1 MAEEII
7 AVMGAT
13 GAGKSSF
20 IKMVTE
26 DEGVV
31 IGHGLTSGEHYTL
44 VSRSNPNFLLM
55 CYIRNP
61 SHHTLPVVLC
71 GTQYSP
77 R

>member
-13 GAGKSSF
+13 GSGKSSF
-20 IKMVTE
+20 IKTVTE
-26 DEGVV
+26 DEGIV
-31 IGHGLTSGEHYTL
+31 IGHSLISGEYYTP
-44 VSRSNPNFLLM
+44 VSQSNPVLLLI
-55 CYIRNP
+55 CCIRDP
-61 SHHTLPVVLC
+61 SNHTLPVAIR

>member
-13 GAGKSSF
+13 GAGKSNF

-31 IGHGLTSGEHYTL
+31 IGHGLSSGE
-44 VSRSNPNFLLM
+44 
-55 CYIRNP
+55 
-61 SHHTLPVVLC
+61 
-71 GTQYSP
+71 
-77 R
+77 